1 MRDIDQD
8 GAVSMDSLRLALDR
22 SQQRHMPYHKRGA
35 IARRGAV
42 AALKDRERK
51 CRSESGEK
59 TTTQAPSGIVSSLIN
74 LGNVRK

>member
-22 SQQRHMPYHKRGA
+22 SQQRYMPYHKR
-35 IARRGAV
+35 ARRGATPV
-42 AALKDRERK
+42 AAVKDRERK

-59 TTTQAPSGIVSSLIN
+59 TTTQAPSGIVSSLTN

>member
-1 MRDIDQD
+1 MRDIDKD

-22 SQQRHMPYHKRGA
+22 SQQRYMPYHKR
-35 IARRGAV
+35 ARRGATP

-51 CRSESGEK
+51 CRSESGKK